1 MALVRRNYG
10 TVGRS
15 FMPSLGTMRTAWRVG
30 QRIGGALKR
39 RFSGGNGGGN
49 SKKARSA
56 KRVTGQTTFQED
68 YRTLYSR
75 KRAPRRVRARARRG
89 FQKFTY
95 NLDKTQGMVSTIF
108 NQFQNNSTAPTV
120 ATTGCQAVT
129 GITMYG
135 TNQSLLST
143 DTNSDLWKL
152 FNDFRGTPLTS
163 ANASETIRFR
173 AAIMDFQVKNIG
185 ANNMFLEVYHV
196 VARGS
201 NLSDPATDWANAM
214 ALQLATSTA
223 TALTDATSYKVTPF
237 DAPTF
242 GSYWYI
248 KSRKRMY
255 ITAGNTV
262 TWQIRDAKNY
272 VITGG
277 QVFQARALRNIT
289 EGVILVGYGADMAPL
304 AGNAGVGIPE
314 GCAFDTTCI
323 KTYHWTSSTNT
334 IDSVGL
340 GSAVAP

>member
-1 MALVRRNYG
+1 MKPKHRPFNLMNAARLGYNAYKA
-10 TVGRS
+10 GRS
-15 FMPSLGTMRTAWRVG
+15 IGTAFKRKFQGPGSETRT
-30 QRIGGALKR
+30 KR
-39 RFSGGNGGGN
+39 GKQVS
-49 SKKARSA
+49 
-56 KRVTGQTTFQED
+56 GQTTFQED

-120 ATTGCQAVT
+120 STTGCQAVT
-129 GITMYG
+129 GFTMYG
-135 TNQSLLST
+135 VNPSLLAS
-143 DTNSDLWKL
+143 DTNSDLWKM

-163 ANASETIRFR
+163 ANSAETMRFR
-173 AAIMDFQVKNIG
+173 AAIMDFQVKNISETE
-185 ANNMFLEVYHV
+185 NMFLEVYHV
-196 VARGS
+196 VSRGQM
-201 NLSDPATDWANAM
+201 LSDPATDWTNAI
-214 ALQLATSTA
+214 ALQLGTSTA
-223 TALTDATSYKVTPF
+223 TPLTDATSFKITPF

-248 KSRKRMY
+248 KSRKRFY
-255 ITAGNTV
+255 ISVGNTI

-277 QVFQARALRNIT
+277 QVFQGRALRNIT
-289 EGVILVGYGADMAPL
+289 EGVILVGYGADMAPS
-304 AGNAGVGIPE
+304 AANASVGIPN

-334 IDSVGL
+334 IDSVGQ
-340 GSAVAP
+340 GSGA